1 MIANCTPTLLLASAS
16 SRRLDLLRQI
26 SIEPNEVYA
35 PDIDETPLKS
45 EKPKALAERL
55 SQGKAKAAKD
65 KFPDFYIL
73 AADTVVAC
81 GQNILDKAENAEQ
94 AEKYITKLS
103 GRRHRVYGG
112 IALITPQGRLFQ
124 RVSETQVQFK
134 PLTNKEIQ
142 SYIDLGEWEG
152 KAGGYAIQGFAGSF
166 VKRISGSYSNVV
178 GLSLYDTMKI
188 LQSGGFSKP

>member
-55 SQGKAKAAKD
+55 SQGKAQAARD
-65 KFPDFYIL
+65 KFSTPYIL

-112 IALITPQGRLFQ
+112 ICLLYTSPSPRDQ
-124 RVSETQVQFK
+124 R
-134 PLTNKEIQ
+134 
-142 SYIDLGEWEG
+142 
-152 KAGGYAIQGFAGSF
+152 GS
-166 VKRISGSYSNVV
+166 RMPSSA
-178 GLSLYDTMKI
+178 
-188 LQSGGFSKP
+188 